1 MLLVSG
7 GHCLLAVAKNVDE
20 FLLLGE
26 SIDSAPGEVLD
37 KVWFTY
43 FIQHQEKTTY
53 LIQNKKKVARRLKLR
68 NMPAF
73 STISGGTAIEML
85 ATQGDATAFDYG
97 NQPMC
102 KYNDW

>member
-1 MLLVSG
+1 MVYIF
-7 GHCLLAVAKNVDE
+7 HTAPRKNYI
-20 FLLLGE
+20 F
-26 SIDSAPGEVLD
+26 DS
-37 KVWFTY
+37 K
-43 FIQHQEKTTY
+43 
-53 LIQNKKKVARRLKLR
+53 KKKVARRLKLR

>member
-1 MLLVSG
+1 MSMNFSCWEKASTV
-7 GHCLLAVAKNVDE
+7 
-20 FLLLGE
+20 
-26 SIDSAPGEVLD
+26 P
-37 KVWFTY
+37 
-43 FIQHQEKTTY
+43 QEKYSIKYGLHISYSTKKK
-53 LIQNKKKVARRLKLR
+53 LHIWFKKKKVARRLKLR